1 MVLAFGGSCN
11 SDDEKSEMKSLIL
24 FSGGIDS
31 AVCAYGA
38 DNPLLVCFDYGQA
51 HYIEIRYA
59 EAIAKRLE
67 LNLIIEQLPKVSKP
81 DGLVYSGRNLLLIS
95 AAIPIAV
102 AHGVSE
108 IIIGCNKSDADNFPD
123 CRPEFVRAVNEVLEA
138 GDYGVVVKAPL
149 IKMEK
154 KQVIELAGEV
164 GLNLA
169 ETWSCY
175 NPQDSKPCGECL
187 ACQGRQ
193 L

>member
-1 MVLAFGGSCN
+1 
-11 SDDEKSEMKSLIL
+11 MKSLIL

-67 LNLIIEQLPKVSKP
+67 LNLIIEQLPKISKP

-102 AHGVSE
+102 EHGANE
-108 IIIGCNKSDADNFPD
+108 IIIGCNKSDAENFPD
-123 CRPEFVRAVNEVLEA
+123 CQPTFIDWVNVAIKA
-138 GDYGVVVKAPL
+138 GGYGVAVRAPL

-154 KQVIELAGEV
+154 GQVIELADEV

-175 NPQDSKPCGECL
+175 NPIDSKPCGECL
-187 ACQGRQ
+187 ACQGRR